1 MAALGAGLKQ
11 DNGCIS
17 EADLAY
23 GVCLKTQNQPAY
35 QKPEANSYEYAQLVF
50 NKTVRGIWWM
60 WTASSSAY
68 GAIAIDIHGFK
79 SWALASAP

>member
-1 MAALGAGLKQ
+1 MDTQHNQLRNHPRPVDLMAALGAGLKQ

-50 NKTVRGIWWM
+50 NKTVSGI
-60 WTASSSAY
+60 
-68 GAIAIDIHGFK
+68 
-79 SWALASAP
+79 